1 MLLAASSWFDLLVN
15 GVLFAA
21 ALLVAAAVIAIVRR
35 RLRRSDVPTANE
47 QLAHYRALYERGAI
61 NQEEFD
67 RLRGVLS
74 PVIHQEVKRA
84 NPQGPTG
91 PPAVAPTANAPR
103 PPEPP
108 PGHNGQATG

>member
-1 MLLAASSWFDLLVN
+1 MLLAASSWLDLLFN
-15 GVLFAA
+15 GAYFAA

-74 PVIHQEVKRA
+74 GVIHQEVKRA
-84 NPQGPTG
+84 NPQGP
-91 PPAVAPTANAPR
+91 AVAPAANAPR

-108 PGHNGQATG
+108 PGPNGQPAG